1 MSQVLSNLLKNSLA
15 VVKDGGKIRIIC
27 NKLENKNIKITVKD
41 NGPGLTTDKIEQ
53 INANLTKMD
62 EIKEKKVQ

>member
-1 MSQVLSNLLKNSLA
+1 
-15 VVKDGGKIRIIC
+15 VKDGGKIRIIC